1 MASAPPVPPRPYSP
15 TSSRPNPHPQHQQY
29 PGPPPPLPPLPADLR
44 TQTQRYNTPSPY
56 EYAESPPHFENPM
69 IAPRPHRLNPSIPAN
84 MAQRLD
90 DQVYQHQ
97 QFQTQ
102 PQLQSQPQFQSQP
115 QLPPQLQSP
124 SQPQT
129 QSPWA
134 TQWSTAPAPSLA
146 DVTQSIANLNINLA
160 MPPPPAQL
168 QPQSAPAGP
177 IPAPAPGVVAASG
190 TGAAGLPSL
199 TAPLP
204 NLTQLDQA
212 CTAIQSPT
220 HDPALKIAWCRDIL
234 FLVERARDP
243 PGPQSDPPVG
253 AIAIADPVLKRL
265 SGVAVQMVLGMASQ
279 GGAQGQG
286 GGKLAPHVAEAIYHR
301 AMLTATGAF
310 PQLIGHNP
318 RTAFRDFEAAARG
331 GYPAAWFRLGRDY
344 ENFNDHA
351 HAKECFERGVRYGVE
366 SCIYRMGMAHLL
378 GQLSLPPNPTLAL
391 PLLHRSATL
400 ASLNCPQPAYVFSLL
415 LSSSFTSL
423 PTPLLPTAFAPF
435 IPAGSS
441 PTLEARKHLERA
453 AYLHFGA
460 AQYKIGHAY
469 EFAEPPWGF
478 DPVLSVMYYEL
489 ASRAGEAEADMALS
503 KWFLCGSTGAA
514 TGGDPSSTTGGFEKD
529 EGLALVFAEKAARK
543 GLASAEFA
551 MGYYAEVGVGQGR
564 DLEGAVRWYKKAA
577 AQGNTDAADRLTAL
591 SSPSATALS
600 RQEHDTITEAK
611 LTRRRT
617 QAALKSQ
624 TQPLSPPWEGKTFPS
639 MQQLS
644 TEGRTATQG
653 AGQNRRNDGRLVVD
667 VIRKNSM
674 AAGYVPPAQP
684 PFPQPHSAAPS
695 QGGGGGQGRRYDWSD
710 PQTPVSAS
718 SLVQPPRRSESPGRL
733 PGVPGGK
740 PVTGAGIGANPIP
753 APHAAHAGVTGGGG
767 GTPGGAGGG
776 KKPQTFAEMGFHGA
790 KADEKECVIM

>member
-15 TSSRPNPHPQHQQY
+15 ASSRPNPHPQHQQY

-97 QFQTQ
+97 QVPPPPPQLQQQQFQAPPQQQQYAAPPPPQQQYQAPPPQQNYSYTSPAPSQLPPQLQ
-102 PQLQSQPQFQSQP
+102 PQLQPQSQFQSQPQLQSQSQPQFQSQP
-115 QLPPQLQSP
+115 QLPPQLQSQSQ

-177 IPAPAPGVVAASG
+177 VPAPAPVPGVVAASG

-204 NLTQLDQA
+204 NPTQLDQA

-265 SGVAVQMVLGMASQ
+265 SAVAVQMVLGMAA
-279 GGAQGQG
+279 GGQQPAG

-415 LSSSFTSL
+415 LSSFTSL

-435 IPAGSS
+435 IPPGSS

-453 AYLHFGA
+453 AYLH
-460 AQYKIGHAY
+460 
-469 EFAEPPWGF
+469 
-478 DPVLSVMYYEL
+478 
-489 ASRAGEAEADMALS
+489 
-503 KWFLCGSTGAA
+503 
-514 TGGDPSSTTGGFEKD
+514 
-529 EGLALVFAEKAARK
+529 
-543 GLASAEFA
+543 
-551 MGYYAEVGVGQGR
+551 
-564 DLEGAVRWYKKAA
+564 LEGAVRWYKK
-577 AQGNTDAADRLTAL
+577 
-591 SSPSATALS
+591 
-600 RQEHDTITEAK
+600 
-611 LTRRRT
+611 
-617 QAALKSQ
+617 
-624 TQPLSPPWEGKTFPS
+624 
-639 MQQLS
+639 
-644 TEGRTATQG
+644 
-653 AGQNRRNDGRLVVD
+653 
-667 VIRKNSM
+667 
-674 AAGYVPPAQP
+674 
-684 PFPQPHSAAPS
+684 
-695 QGGGGGQGRRYDWSD
+695 
-710 PQTPVSAS
+710 
-718 SLVQPPRRSESPGRL
+718 
-733 PGVPGGK
+733 
-740 PVTGAGIGANPIP
+740 
-753 APHAAHAGVTGGGG
+753 
-767 GTPGGAGGG
+767 
-776 KKPQTFAEMGFHGA
+776 KPQTFSEMGFHGA
-790 KADEKECVIM
+790 KADEECIVM